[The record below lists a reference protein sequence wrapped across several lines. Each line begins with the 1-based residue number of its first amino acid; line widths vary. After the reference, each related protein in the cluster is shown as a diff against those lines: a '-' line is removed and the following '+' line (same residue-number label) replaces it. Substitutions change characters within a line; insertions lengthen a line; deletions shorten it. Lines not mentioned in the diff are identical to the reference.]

1 MKRKLMYIFKES
13 IDGHTRRNFIES
25 MGSVMSI
32 QELSKFLNRH
42 ISGVYRS
49 IRTLKKKKQEEL
61 ILKDRNKTKY
71 LIITQNELDGKK
83 WFQEH
88 KK

>member
-13 IDGHTRRNFIES
+13 TDGHTKRKFIES
-25 MGSVMSI
+25 MGSVTSI
-32 QELSKFLNRH
+32 QELSKFLNRP

-49 IRTLKKKKQEEL
+49 IRTLKKKKQQDL

-71 LIITQNELDGKK
+71 LIITQNELKGEFWYK
-83 WFQEH
+83 
-88 KK
+88 